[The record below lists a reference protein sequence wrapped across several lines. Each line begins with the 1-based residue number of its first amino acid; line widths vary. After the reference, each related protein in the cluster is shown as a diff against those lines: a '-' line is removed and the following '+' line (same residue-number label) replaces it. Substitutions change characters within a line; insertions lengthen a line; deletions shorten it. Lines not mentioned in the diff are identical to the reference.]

1 MKGMVHA
8 LHDLGEPV
16 GDRTLVVNILQAT
29 EQEVQPPEDLFKAEE
44 AFPLLP
50 QCPQQLA
57 A

>member
-50 QCPQQLA
+50 RCPQQLA